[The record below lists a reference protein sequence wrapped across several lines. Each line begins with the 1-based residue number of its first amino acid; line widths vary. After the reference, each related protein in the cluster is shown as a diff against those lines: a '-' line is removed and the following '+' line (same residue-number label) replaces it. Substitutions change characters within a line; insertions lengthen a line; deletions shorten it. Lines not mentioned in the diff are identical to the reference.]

1 MCMVSAGNREQ
12 PMEGQ
17 FGARGFEGAA
27 PISTDAIPVPSP
39 GRLIGTVT
47 EIAGSSSMV
56 MLDARALESLA
67 GNGDVAIAHAGQ
79 VGSQVK
85 MRVGNTWLIANVR
98 SLRLADRGL
107 APQVAFLREGDRE
120 RRPGK

>member
-17 FGARGFEGAA
+17 FGARGSEGAA

-56 MLDARALESLA
+56 MLDAKALESLA

-98 SLRLADRGL
+98 SLRLAHGGDHADG
-107 APQVAFLREGDRE
+107 AFLGA
-120 RRPGK
+120 RRQG